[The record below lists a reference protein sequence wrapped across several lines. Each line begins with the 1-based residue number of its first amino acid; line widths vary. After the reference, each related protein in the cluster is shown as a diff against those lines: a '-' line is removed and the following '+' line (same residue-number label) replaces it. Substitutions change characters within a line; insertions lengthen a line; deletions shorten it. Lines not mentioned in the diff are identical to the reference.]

1 MRLIGLEIPRNQTKA
16 LRLST
21 SVDHTVSQ
29 PQEKSPPQ
37 KKTQRE
43 KRRRKNLTQSRL
55 RPVAPFSYVGQ
66 GRKGA
71 KVKRERVKGKEWI
84 NFIYSRLFASI
95 RGDFSLSLMQPG
107 ADRRRKR

>member
-37 KKTQRE
+37 KKRKE
-43 KRRRKNLTQSRL
+43 KKDGGKTSRKADFAPSPPLATSAKDAKAQRL
-55 RPVAPFSYVGQ
+55 RG
-66 GRKGA
+66 GG
-71 KVKRERVKGKEWI
+71 
-84 NFIYSRLFASI
+84 
-95 RGDFSLSLMQPG
+95 
-107 ADRRRKR
+107 